1 MDVLIAIHCHLIS
14 FAMHMPTADRMGI
27 HMHYIYTSMQLC
39 VHTKVMHIYV
49 HILLPPRHHDSGRS
63 RMQAEADGFHKNLLC
78 PFC

>member
-14 FAMHMPTADRMGI
+14 FTMHMLMADCMGI

-39 VHTKVMHIYV
+39 VHKKVVHIYV
-49 HILLPPRHHDSGRS
+49 HIRLPPRHHGSGRS
-63 RMQAEADGFHKNLLC
+63 RIQAEADGFRKNRLC